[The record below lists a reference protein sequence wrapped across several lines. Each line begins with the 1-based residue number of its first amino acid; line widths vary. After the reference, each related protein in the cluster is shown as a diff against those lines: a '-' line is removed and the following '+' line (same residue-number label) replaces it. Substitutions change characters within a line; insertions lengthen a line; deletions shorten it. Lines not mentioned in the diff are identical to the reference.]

1 MQKQDKIAV
10 LIDGEN
16 ISRKYIKLILDEVI
30 EFGTPT
36 YKRVYADFSEGSASA
51 WKYELSISP

>member
-51 WKYELSISP
+51 W

>member
-36 YKRVYADFSEGSASA
+36 YKRV
-51 WKYELSISP
+51 